1 MPSVLTITLNPALD
15 KSYLI
20 DHLVPDNKLR
30 SPNPK
35 IDPGGGGINVARGL
49 YRLGV
54 NPTAMYLAGGRNG
67 SLLKDLLD
75 TEGIH
80 SHLVNISAETREN
93 ITIMESSTGKQYR
106 IVPEGPIVD
115 PLSADELLKQLLSI
129 QPRPEYVVASG
140 SLPKGFPI
148 DFFARLA
155 KVVKQAGI
163 RCIVD
168 TSGESLRLAVNEGI
182 YLVKPNLK
190 ELAELSG
197 AEQLELDKVEE
208 AANLIIYQGK
218 CEVVVVSLGASGA
231 IMATKNGFHQ
241 VPAPTVQRRSTVGA
255 GDSMVAGMVW
265 ALDKG
270 MTEADVLCAGVAAGT
285 AATMNPGTEL
295 FKKDDVLRLMD
306 WTLSR
311 KH

>member
-93 ITIMESSTGKQYR
+93 ITIMESGTGKQYR

-197 AEQLELDKVEE
+197 AEQLELDKV
-208 AANLIIYQGK
+208 
-218 CEVVVVSLGASGA
+218 
-231 IMATKNGFHQ
+231 
-241 VPAPTVQRRSTVGA
+241 
-255 GDSMVAGMVW
+255 
-265 ALDKG
+265 
-270 MTEADVLCAGVAAGT
+270 
-285 AATMNPGTEL
+285 
-295 FKKDDVLRLMD
+295 
-306 WTLSR
+306 
-311 KH
+311 